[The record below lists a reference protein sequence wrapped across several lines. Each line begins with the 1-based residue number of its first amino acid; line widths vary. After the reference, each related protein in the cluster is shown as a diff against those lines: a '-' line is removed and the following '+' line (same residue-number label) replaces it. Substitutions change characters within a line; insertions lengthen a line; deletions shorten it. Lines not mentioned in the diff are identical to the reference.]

1 MTTSTN
7 LNSILT
13 EALESFTGS
22 EGITPVRK
30 RQPLNGRAQKLEVF
44 GTIPGF
50 HMYIAKDEGARITL
64 MRQAGYELVAATELE
79 GFGAQAYNT
88 DPGGHVRFVL
98 GSKGSGE
105 PLYGYLMKIP
115 EQYWLE
121 DQAALEKANL
131 EIDEQI
137 RKGSVGVTKGSDERR
152 FIKPGE
158 HHYEP
163 GANTTF
169 RSKPT

>member
-1 MTTSTN
+1 MTSN

-13 EALESFTGS
+13 DAVESFTGT
-22 EGITPVRK
+22 EGIAPVRR

-50 HMYIAKDEGARITL
+50 HMYIAKDEGARISL
-64 MRQAGYELVAATELE
+64 MKQAGYELVQATELE

-98 GSKGSGE
+98 GTKGSGE
-105 PLYGYLMKIP
+105 PLYGFLMKIP
-115 EQYWLE
+115 EQFWKE

-131 EIDEQI
+131 DIDDQI
-137 RKGSVGVTKGSDERR
+137 RRGLVGATKGGDERR

-163 GANTTF
+163 GASSTF
-169 RSKPT
+169 VSKPN